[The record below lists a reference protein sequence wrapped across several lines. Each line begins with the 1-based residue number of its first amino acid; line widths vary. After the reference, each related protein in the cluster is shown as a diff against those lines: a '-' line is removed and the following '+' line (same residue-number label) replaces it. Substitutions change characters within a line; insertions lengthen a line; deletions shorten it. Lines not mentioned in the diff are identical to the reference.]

1 MTVDRARRM
10 KLVARWHRRLALLV
24 AAWLVLLAGTGF
36 VVNHAN
42 DWGLDRAPLAGPLQG
57 WFYGI
62 EGQAEGYCDFAT
74 VIGKDCSDVFARL
87 DLEPTTLLL
96 SSHSLWILD
105 KDRQL
110 LEQLPVA
117 QTGLDRLDAG
127 YSSGAAVFLRG
138 GRRVVRAGEDLLAF
152 YELSG
157 EEASGLD
164 GVEWQTQ
171 GEARGTITW
180 ERLLLDLH
188 AARFLGPL
196 SKAFNDLAAGLILL
210 LAISGAWLHR
220 LKGAGNAAGKD

>member
-1 MTVDRARRM
+1 M
-10 KLVARWHRRLALLV
+10 
-24 AAWLVLLAGTGF
+24 
-36 VVNHAN
+36 
-42 DWGLDRAPLAGPLQG
+42 
-57 WFYGI
+57 
-62 EGQAEGYCDFAT
+62 
-74 VIGKDCSDVFARL
+74 
-87 DLEPTTLLL
+87 
-96 SSHSLWILD
+96 
-105 KDRQL
+105 
-110 LEQLPVA
+110 A